1 VKAQLNKRRAL
12 PLAWVV
18 TLLLLLGLGM
28 PSFYDGSVGSS
39 RIPVQTEQKYRLR
52 NTAQC
57 TFRVSFKLHNQSS
70 RLPENSLSG
79 IAVQHSINAT
89 LSWHTSKM
97 HVLPLN
103 VKLGSHQKISDYT
116 EGVSIH
122 PVG

>member
-1 VKAQLNKRRAL
+1 
-12 PLAWVV
+12 
-18 TLLLLLGLGM
+18 M
-28 PSFYDGSVGSS
+28 F
-39 RIPVQTEQKYRLR
+39 
-52 NTAQC
+52 
-57 TFRVSFKLHNQSS
+57 TFRFSFKYHNQYT

-89 LSWHTSKM
+89 LSWHASKM

-116 EGVSIH
+116 EDVSIH